1 MVFTTRD
8 GVSYIRGTNV
18 RGRDGPRGDPS
29 GPLVLPPRLRR
40 EPDGGRLW
48 RRHANRLRP
57 DAPRWREALR
67 RREDLARA
75 RRRHAGGRV
84 PRAAP
89 GPSLPGLRAD
99 VIVVIRRRRNGAFG
113 VRGPR
118 LRRAPRG
125 PGCRLPQTTDA
136 QAAGRESPRP

>member
-1 MVFTTRD
+1 MVLKPRD
-8 GVSYIRGTNV
+8 GVSYIGGTNV
-18 RGRDGPRGDPS
+18 RGGDGLGGVPE

-75 RRRHAGGRV
+75 RRRYAGGRV
-84 PRAAP
+84 PP
-89 GPSLPGLRAD
+89 GGPCPFPPCLPPA
-99 VIVVIRRRRNGAFG
+99 VIVGIRR
-113 VRGPR
+113 
-118 LRRAPRG
+118 
-125 PGCRLPQTTDA
+125 LP
-136 QAAGRESPRP
+136 

>member
-8 GVSYIRGTNV
+8 GGSYIRGTNV
-18 RGRDGPRGDPS
+18 RGRDGPRGDPA

-67 RREDLARA
+67 RREDVARA
-75 RRRHAGGRV
+75 RRRHAGGCPPPAASWPFPPGLCPAGVRV
-84 PRAAP
+84 IPGPRERVFVRPRA
-89 GPSLPGLRAD
+89 
-99 VIVVIRRRRNGAFG
+99 
-113 VRGPR
+113 
-118 LRRAPRG
+118 
-125 PGCRLPQTTDA
+125 
-136 QAAGRESPRP
+136 

>member
-18 RGRDGPRGDPS
+18 RGRDGPRGDPA

-75 RRRHAGGRV
+75 RRCHAGGRV
-84 PRAAP
+84 TRAPA
-89 GPSLPGLRAD
+89 GPSLPGPRAD
-99 VIVVIRRRRNGAFG
+99 VTAAIQRSPHGTFG
-113 VRGPR
+113 VPCPR
-118 LRRAPRG
+118 LP
-125 PGCRLPQTTDA
+125 
-136 QAAGRESPRP
+136 